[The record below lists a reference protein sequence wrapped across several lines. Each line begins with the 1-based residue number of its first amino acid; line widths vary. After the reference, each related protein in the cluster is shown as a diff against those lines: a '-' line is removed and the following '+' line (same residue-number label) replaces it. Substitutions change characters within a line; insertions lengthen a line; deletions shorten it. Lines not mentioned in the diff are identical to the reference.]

1 VASFHTHSSFAAQ
14 FSTAVLCFHRHSRV
28 GRSFLELL
36 SSFSVS
42 PKRHLVSAC
51 WACQR
56 SCQLRFPS
64 HGLRGKRRPKRTRP
78 NPCSL
83 FSIPCSLF
91 PVPYSLPLPFRLL
104 NPESRILTPIAY
116 YPSLS
121 AAACQETQSRFPLS
135 GLNLPP
141 ADAPERSFPGPPR
154 GVLRIRLD
162 AKSRTSCCWARGSLP
177 T

>member
-1 VASFHTHSSFAAQ
+1 MASFHTHSSFAAQ

-42 PKRHLVSAC
+42 PKRHLVSA
-51 WACQR
+51 WPAKGPANSGSPHMDYAVSGAKKGPDQ
-56 SCQLRFPS
+56 
-64 HGLRGKRRPKRTRP
+64 
-78 NPCSL
+78 
-83 FSIPCSLF
+83 I
-91 PVPYSLPLPFRLL
+91 PVPYSLPLPFRLP

-116 YPSLS
+116 YSSLS
-121 AAACQETQSRFPLS
+121 CFACQETQSRFPLS

-141 ADAPERSFPGPPR
+141 ADASERSFPGPPR